1 MKGGNKVKKETAK
14 QETKRLIGELFGAE
28 NVSCDMNYLMGELY
42 NQGQITQ
49 EQYNQITIILQQ
61 KRNSIWLILFTY
73 FFLCRSCLNRTLAI
87 SACSSVISTPSE

>member
-1 MKGGNKVKKETAK
+1 MKKETAK

-73 FFLCRSCLNRTLAI
+73 SFFVGVVLI
-87 SACSSVISTPSE
+87 EH

>member
-1 MKGGNKVKKETAK
+1 MKKETAK

-73 FFLCRSCLNRTLAI
+73 CFLCRSCLNRTLAI

>member
-1 MKGGNKVKKETAK
+1 MKKETAK

-61 KRNSIWLILFTY
+61 KRNSIWLILFTS
-73 FFLCRSCLNRTLAI
+73 FLCRSCLNRTLAI